1 MISLRS
7 RHKMPFPASQ
17 KLNAEINK
25 DEIRCPIRLGQFH
38 TCPCQDALRDEDIS
52 LRSCKRAVVHPN
64 ETRLEKWNKI
74 NTCDALV

>member
-25 DEIRCPIRLGQFH
+25 GEIRCPIRLGQFH
-38 TCPCQDALRDEDIS
+38 TCPCQDALRD
-52 LRSCKRAVVHPN
+52 
-64 ETRLEKWNKI
+64 
-74 NTCDALV
+74 